1 MTTPPRPYRYPLP
14 GWPRRLP
21 MHVIPVDDLRPHIAS
36 ADCWCSPVREPDVPV
51 YVHQAADGRDKEKH

>member
-1 MTTPPRPYRYPLP
+1 
-14 GWPRRLP
+14 